1 MSGIG
6 FNHSLINEFYSNKT
20 VLITGGTGLVG
31 KVIVYK
37 ILRSIESIKKVY
49 ILIRE
54 KNGKNYLERF
64 NDLITKS
71 RDLFTNIEK
80 QSLEKLVPIDGDV
93 SLPGLGLNEE
103 NRKLILK
110 EVSIVFNAAAD
121 ISFETDLRYQILDN
135 FLLKIVLFIIFD
147 ISRGQVLTNVGS
159 TKEVIDLCRKLEAF
173 DVLLHV
179 STAYSNPQQIVTE
192 EKIYR
197 SHINPI
203 ELLELSRYLLKIF

>member
-37 ILRSIESIKKVY
+37 LLRSIESIRKVY

-54 KNGKNYLERF
+54 KKGQNYLERF

-71 RDLFTNIEK
+71 RDLFTYIER
-80 QSLEKLVPIDGDV
+80 QSLEKLILIDGDV
-93 SLPGLGLNEE
+93 SLPGLELNEK

-110 EVSIVFNAAAD
+110 EVSIVYNAAAD
-121 ISFETDLRYQILDN
+121 ITFETD
-135 FLLKIVLFIIFD
+135 
-147 ISRGQVLTNVGS
+147 
-159 TKEVIDLCRKLEAF
+159 
-173 DVLLHV
+173 
-179 STAYSNPQQIVTE
+179 
-192 EKIYR
+192 
-197 SHINPI
+197 
-203 ELLELSRYLLKIF
+203 

>member
-1 MSGIG
+1 MSKIV
-6 FNHSLINEFYSNKT
+6 FNYSLINEFYSNKT

-54 KNGKNYLERF
+54 KKGQNYLERF

-71 RDLFTNIEK
+71 KDLFTYIEK

-121 ISFETDLRYQILDN
+121 ITFETDLRYQILDH
-135 FLLKIVLFIIFD
+135 FLFKISCFIHYILY
-147 ISRGQVLTNVGS
+147 IQKTSVS
-159 TKEVIDLCRKLEAF
+159 KCRK
-173 DVLLHV
+173 H
-179 STAYSNPQQIVTE
+179 
-192 EKIYR
+192 
-197 SHINPI
+197 
-203 ELLELSRYLLKIF
+203 